1 MKKILAALLV
11 LGLLLS
17 GCDLFKKDPVKAV
30 NEGIAKFSQ
39 VKKMSS
45 SLDLSGTVQ
54 SGTAEKPANLKFSLK
69 ATGKTDSSDE
79 KDPKADSAMK
89 VEISIDDQK
98 GAVDVALKIVG
109 KKIFAKFENLA
120 LPGADPKEVGEQ
132 FASIL
137 SAWWSMP
144 ITEESSV
151 GKFTKEQQDLQ
162 ELFNTMNFFVSAV
175 EDGEELIQGV
185 ETVRYRVEVS
195 KEAVTKFLVDAGRIT
210 GNEIKPEE
218 ELALGSSLK
227 DMEFSGAV
235 WVGDDDYIHRIR
247 GTLALQ
253 PKDGPSSSFDFDFSG
268 WDYDED
274 VEIVAPEGA
283 KEFNPLMLLPFM
295 SAFGPAQTPAPA
307 APAAGAVK

>member
-17 GCDLFKKDPVKAV
+17 GCDLFTKDPVKAV

-89 VEISIDDQK
+89 VELSIDDQK

-120 LPGADPKEVGEQ
+120 LPGADSKEVGEQ

-137 SAWWSMP
+137 NTWWSMP

-162 ELFNTMNFFVSAV
+162 ELFNTVNFFASAV
-175 EDGEELIQGV
+175 KDGEELIQGV

-274 VEIVAPEGA
+274 VEITAPEGA

-295 SAFGPAQTPAPA
+295 SAFGPAQAP